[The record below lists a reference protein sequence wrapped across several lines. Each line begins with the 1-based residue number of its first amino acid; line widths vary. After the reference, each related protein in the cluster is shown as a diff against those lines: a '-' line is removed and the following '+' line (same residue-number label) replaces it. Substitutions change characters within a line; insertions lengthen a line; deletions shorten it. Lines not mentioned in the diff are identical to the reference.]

1 MNTPDFDAAAKYTPF
16 LDNASAVIAPVHAS
30 CDNVEDLD
38 QSLRDIVT
46 ISTQVRLG
54 RWSS

>member
-1 MNTPDFDAAAKYTPF
+1 MNTPDLDAAAKYTPF

-30 CDNVEDLD
+30 CDSVEDLD

-46 ISTQVRLG
+46 ISTQVRPD